1 MSDNDRI
8 DLNAEELRQKINL
21 ETGQLSW
28 PELQKYFAKGNVII
42 VSPELDLIDAA
53 ARFAEDDK
61 EAVASWI
68 NSETIKR
75 ALDDDARGWN
85 ERNSSFWTVVVAP
98 WILVQEIVKH

>member
-1 MSDNDRI
+1 MSDDNRI
-8 DLNAEELRQKINL
+8 ELNAEELRQKINL

-42 VSPELDLIDAA
+42 VDPQLDLIDVAA
-53 ARFAEDDK
+53 HFAEDDS
-61 EAVASWI
+61 EVVGDWI
-68 NSETIKR
+68 SSEKIKR

-85 ERNSSFWTVVVAP
+85 DRNSSFWTVVVAP

>member
-1 MSDNDRI
+1 MTDNERI
-8 DLNAEELRQKINL
+8 ELNEEELRQKINL

-42 VSPELDLIDAA
+42 VSRSLDLIDVAA
-53 ARFAEDDK
+53 KFAEDDK
-61 EAVASWI
+61 EAVAKWVAA
-68 NSETIKR
+68 EDIKR
-75 ALDDDARGWN
+75 ALDEDAKQWN

>member
-1 MSDNDRI
+1 MSDNNRI
-8 DLNAEELRQKINL
+8 ELNAEALRQKINL

-28 PELQKYFAKGNVII
+28 PELQKYFAQGNVIV
-42 VSPELDLIDAA
+42 VSPELDLIDTA

-61 EAVASWI
+61 EAVARWI
-68 NSETIKR
+68 NSEMVKR

>member
-98 WILVQEIVKH
+98 WILVQEITKH

>member
-28 PELQKYFAKGNVII
+28 PELQKYFAKGNIII

-53 ARFAEDDK
+53 ARFTEDDK